1 MSNEEV
7 RIGVF
12 VCHCGTNIGGI
23 LDVPTLAEYAKTLPN
38 VVFSQDNL
46 YTCSEVGLTE
56 IRENIKEHNLN
67 RVIVASCSPRT
78 HEPLFRSA
86 CQEAG
91 LNPYLFEMVNIRD
104 QCSWVHMKENE
115 KATLKAKD
123 LIRMGIEKAT
133 LLEPLEKIKV
143 EVTPSAVVIGGGIAG
158 MTAALNLANQGFK
171 TNIIEKE
178 SELGGLV
185 NKLNKIYPTNED
197 TSELLSI
204 IDIVEN
210 HKNLKIFKSATLEKV
225 DGFIGNY
232 NLSVNQDNNITEI
245 KVGIIIVATGAVP
258 LTPEGYY
265 NYNGK
270 NIISQLELEQILKED
285 KVAAKS
291 IAMIQ
296 CVGCRNEER
305 KYCSNICC
313 MSALKNATLIK
324 EKNPD
329 SNVTIIFRDI
339 QTLGTRYENYYRRAR
354 ELGIIFIKYVPDKPP
369 LIKDDYIEVYNEFMN
384 QNIGLPYD
392 LIVLST
398 PLIANEDSETIAK
411 MLKVPLEENHFFLEA
426 HVKLRPVDF
435 ATDGIF
441 VCGSAHWPADIAE
454 SVSQANA
461 AASRASTILSK
472 DMLEVE
478 GSTAEVD
485 DNLCVGC
492 EVCIT
497 LCPYSAIS
505 KDEVTDLAVVNKVVC
520 KGCGVCGASCPENAI
535 IIHHFT
541 KNQILSEIITYG
553 GEV

>member
-23 LDVPTLAEYAKTLPN
+23 LDVPTLAEYAKTLSN

-56 IRENIKEHNLN
+56 IRENIKEQNLN

-115 KATLKAKD
+115 KATVKAKD
-123 LIRMGIEKAT
+123 LIRMGVEKAT

-143 EVTPSAVVIGGGIAG
+143 EVNPSAVVIGGGIAG
-158 MTAALNLANQGFK
+158 MTAALNLANQGFE

-197 TSELLSI
+197 TSQLLSI
-204 IDIVEN
+204 IEVVEN

-232 NLSVNQDNNITEI
+232 NLSINQDNNITEI
-245 KVGIIIVATGAVP
+245 KVGTIIVATGAVP

-329 SNVTIIFRDI
+329 CNVTIIFRDI
-339 QTLGTRYENYYRRAR
+339 QTLGTRYEKYYRRAR

-369 LIKDDYIEVYNEFMN
+369 LIKDDYIEVYNVFMN

-398 PLIANEDSETIAK
+398 PLIANEDSETLAK

-492 EVCIT
+492 EVCIS

-505 KDEVTDLAVVNKVVC
+505 KDEVTDLAVVNRVVC